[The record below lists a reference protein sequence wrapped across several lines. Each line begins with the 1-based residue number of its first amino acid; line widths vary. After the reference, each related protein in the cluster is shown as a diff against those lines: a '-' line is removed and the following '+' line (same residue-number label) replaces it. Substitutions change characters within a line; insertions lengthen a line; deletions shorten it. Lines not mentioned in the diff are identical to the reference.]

1 MQLLNDFFFV
11 IETTET
17 ASGMQAIVQL
27 NPEHI
32 VYAAHFP
39 GFPVTPGVVQLQ
51 MVEELLEHQLG
62 RRLRLKNMPV
72 CKFLK
77 ILNPEETTR
86 IDIHLEWQAVAD
98 ALQVDARGVLG
109 AEVYF
114 KLTAAYEY
122 R

>member
-11 IETTET
+11 IETAET
-17 ASGMQAIVQL
+17 ASGLQAMVEL
-27 NPEHI
+27 NPAHI

-39 GFPVTPGVVQLQ
+39 GFPVTPGVVQMQ

-77 ILNPEETTR
+77 ILNPEESTR
-86 IDIHLEWQAVAD
+86 LDIHLEWQEIAG
-98 ALQVDARGVLG
+98 ALQVNARGVLG
-109 AEVYF
+109 TDVYF
-114 KLTAAYEY
+114 KLDGVYEY